1 MGTRYAEV
9 IGDPIAHSKSPLI
22 HKFWLKDR
30 HADYRSARV
39 SVNEL
44 PAYFAER
51 RQDQDWL
58 GCNVT
63 RPHKEAVLG
72 FVDRVIEP
80 VRTVGAANFVRRG
93 EDGELVA
100 ANFDIDAVR
109 IALSS
114 VVLGGRSVAVVGAGG
129 AARAAITA
137 LGELGV
143 AEVVMIARN
152 AAKAESLLSELQ
164 VPGKSAAFTAPL
176 LPAAALI
183 NASPLGQTGEPKL
196 QLDLEPLPSDALV
209 FDMVY
214 SPLET
219 DLLRSAKR
227 RGLKT
232 IDGLTMLIEQAAI
245 SFERLF
251 DVAPDR
257 SQDGRLR
264 ELLTR

>member
-1 MGTRYAEV
+1 MGVPYAEV

-22 HKFWLKDR
+22 HKFWLQGRD
-30 HADYRSARV
+30 ADYRAARV
-39 SVNEL
+39 RANEL
-44 PAYFAER
+44 KTYFAAR
-51 RQDQDWL
+51 REDENWL
-58 GCNVT
+58 GCNIT

-72 FVDRVIEP
+72 LVDRVIEP
-80 VRTVGAANFVRRG
+80 VLTVGAANFVRRG
-93 EDGELVA
+93 EDGQFVA
-100 ANFDIDAVR
+100 GNFDIDAVR

-114 VVLGGRSVAVVGAGG
+114 VALGGRSVAVVGAGG
-129 AARAAITA
+129 AARAAIAA

-143 AEVVMIARN
+143 AEVIVIARN
-152 AAKAESLLSELQ
+152 AAKAESLLAELQ
-164 VPGKSAAFTAPL
+164 VPGKSAAFAASLP
-176 LPAAALI
+176 PAAALI
-183 NASPLGQTGEPKL
+183 NASPLGQMGEPHL
-196 QLDLEPLPSDALV
+196 ELGLEPLPPDGLV

-232 IDGLTMLIEQAAI
+232 IDGLTMLIEQAAL

-264 ELLTR
+264 ELLAR